1 MIILSK
7 IWSIIKSIFAAFT
20 KEPENSQLDVGIP
33 VSEDDVSTDA
43 PASVDAPVADPVTD
57 PAPVPTD
64 VVQDPNQSN

>member
-33 VSEDDVSTDA
+33 ASEDDVSTDA
-43 PASVDAPVADPVTD
+43 PAPSDA
-57 PAPVPTD
+57 
-64 VVQDPNQSN
+64 VQDPNQSN

>member
-33 VSEDDVSTDA
+33 ASEDDVSTDA
-43 PASVDAPVADPVTD
+43 PVSVDAPVADPAQ
-57 PAPVPTD
+57 APSD